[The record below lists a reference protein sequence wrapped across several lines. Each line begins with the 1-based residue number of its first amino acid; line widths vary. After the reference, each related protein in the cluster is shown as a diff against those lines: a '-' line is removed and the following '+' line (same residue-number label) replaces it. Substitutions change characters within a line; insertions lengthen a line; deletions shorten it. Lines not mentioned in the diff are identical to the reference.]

1 MSCTSSYT
9 LWFCKS
15 SLICVHGVR
24 YPILSKRNCLTAMS
38 LLDRNV
44 RKDSVLR
51 GKFSHA
57 NKCWFTVFNMKYMYM
72 FRTNI
77 RVNDLFQW
85 FHAIVVVFYAI
96 VVVFYAIVVV
106 FYNRLINLFFLSLSR
121 QLNMWV
127 YPWMW
132 CRFVWEL
139 MYSSP
144 GNTYQVCR

>member
-1 MSCTSSYT
+1 MSCTPT

-15 SLICVHGVR
+15 SLICVHGVHGVR
-24 YPILSKRNCLTAMS
+24 YPNLPRLLSRRNCLTAMS

-44 RKDSVLR
+44 RKDLVLR
-51 GKFSHA
+51 GTFSHA
-57 NKCWFTVFNMKYMYM
+57 NKCWFTVFDMKYM

-77 RVNDLFQW
+77 RVNDVVQW
-85 FHAIVVVFYAI
+85 FHAI

-127 YPWMW
+127 HPWMW

-139 MYSSP
+139 MYPSP